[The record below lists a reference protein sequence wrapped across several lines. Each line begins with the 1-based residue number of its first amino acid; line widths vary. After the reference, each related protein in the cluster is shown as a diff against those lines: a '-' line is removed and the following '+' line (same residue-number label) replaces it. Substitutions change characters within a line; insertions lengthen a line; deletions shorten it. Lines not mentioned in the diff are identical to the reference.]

1 MSSIIAT
8 ILFAVLGGALI
19 IASRRAV
26 RAVAQQSDRYSS
38 GEKPLLPAALF
49 GGGIVSIIIAV
60 LVLVLSVTTIV
71 GTRQVGIATAFNRP
85 TGQTF
90 NNGLHFKA
98 PWVEIHEMDGAVQI
112 DTYQNA
118 SGTDRRIPVR
128 LGNNSTAMA
137 DASIRWQIRQ
147 DSADELFVQYKTF
160 DGVRVNL
167 IERNLKVALNEA
179 FAKFDPLDKKNLEES
194 PLPSI
199 AGQALNLLRDK
210 VGKEVEILD
219 VSVPTIDYDDKTEER
234 INQINEE
241 RANTTKAQQEVLTND
256 ARRQAAE
263 KLANM
268 PPPNLRISIANC
280 LNKMAETGKNLNCF
294 PIGQGVLP
302 TVNIPSPVA
311 GPQG

>member
-1 MSSIIAT
+1 MTSSVVT
-8 ILFAVLGGALI
+8 VLLVLVGVVLVVLGRRVSA
-19 IASRRAV
+19 RRAV
-26 RAVAQQSDRYSS
+26 VLGAGAAAIFLAVVVLASS
-38 GEKPLLPAALF
+38 
-49 GGGIVSIIIAV
+49 VV
-60 LVLVLSVTTIV
+60 TIV

-98 PWVEIHEMDGAVQI
+98 PWVQVHEMDGAVQI
-112 DTYQNA
+112 DTYQA
-118 SGTDRRIPVR
+118 VAGGDRRIPVR
-128 LGNNSTAMA
+128 LGNNSTALA
-137 DASIRWQIRQ
+137 DASIRWQIKP

-199 AGQALNLLRDK
+199 AAQALGLLRSK

-219 VSVPTIDYDDKTEER
+219 VSVPTIDYDDRTEER

-241 RANTTKAQQEVLTND
+241 RANTTKAGQEVETNKKK
-256 ARRQAAE
+256 REAAE
-263 KLANM
+263 ELAKM
-268 PPPNLRISIANC
+268 PPPDLRISIANC

-294 PIGQGVLP
+294 PIGQGVVP
-302 TVNIPSPVA
+302 TLSIPNPITA
-311 GPQG
+311 PEG

>member
-1 MSSIIAT
+1 MTSSVVTVLLVLIGVA
-8 ILFAVLGGALI
+8 LVVLGRRVSA
-19 IASRRAV
+19 RRAV
-26 RAVAQQSDRYSS
+26 VLGAGVAAIFLAVVVLGSS
-38 GEKPLLPAALF
+38 
-49 GGGIVSIIIAV
+49 VV
-60 LVLVLSVTTIV
+60 TIV

-98 PWVEIHEMDGAVQI
+98 PWVQVHEMDGAVQI
-112 DTYQNA
+112 DTYQA
-118 SGTDRRIPVR
+118 VAGGDRRIPVR
-128 LGNNSTAMA
+128 LGNNSTALA
-137 DASIRWQIRQ
+137 DASIRWQIKP

-199 AGQALNLLRDK
+199 AAQALSLLRSK

-219 VSVPTIDYDDKTEER
+219 VSVPTIDYDDRTEER

-241 RANTTKAQQEVLTND
+241 RANTTKAGQEVETNKKK
-256 ARRQAAE
+256 REAAE
-263 KLANM
+263 ELAKM
-268 PPPNLRISIANC
+268 PPPDLRISIANC

-294 PIGQGVLP
+294 PIGQGVVP
-302 TVNIPSPVA
+302 TLSIPNPITA
-311 GPQG
+311 PEG